1 MISSVNILDT
11 QVKENISNLTTANTI
26 VEKFKTDSSDL
37 LKVINRKNTETL
49 WSKLFKIGVISFIL
63 NGCIIALIFWIGNA
77 NVNKQLIL
85 RDSIIYEKLM
95 DIDRV
100 QRGDAKF
107 YFDKKDNALYL
118 QDIKKKNAPKK
129 LKPEHTYLKGFWQS
143 FWDRK

>member
-1 MISSVNILDT
+1 MISSVDKLDT
-11 QVKENISNLTTANTI
+11 QVKENISTLTTANDI
-26 VEKFKTDSSDL
+26 VKTFKTDSSDL

-49 WSKLFKIGVISFIL
+49 WSKLLKIGVISFVL
-63 NGCIIALIFWIGNA
+63 NGCIISLFFWIGNA
-77 NVNKQLIL
+77 NVNEQLII

-107 YFDKKDNALYL
+107 YFDKKDNALYI
-118 QDIKKKNAPKK
+118 QDTKKKNAPKK
-129 LKPEHTYLKGFWQS
+129 LNPETTYLKGFWQS